1 MLLKMFNSK
10 LGTFLYTFLVMIF
23 FGVQVLYTFLVMI
36 FFGVQK
42 HN

>member
-1 MLLKMFNSK
+1 MLLKMFNSN
-10 LGTFLYTFLVMIF
+10 LGTFLYTFLD
-23 FGVQVLYTFLVMI
+23 MI